1 MNTHLHPRCPSVS
14 DFPHGLWS
22 LWDMLKKYALVYL
35 MTGQMLEFPLAIS
48 KGKLIG
54 LSKKIRIPLLATV

>member
-1 MNTHLHPRCPSVS
+1 
-14 DFPHGLWS
+14 
-22 LWDMLKKYALVYL
+22 MLKKYALVYL

-54 LSKKIRIPLLATV
+54 LSKNIRIPLLATV